1 MANIELVIK
10 IPEECYKQIQK
21 HMFSIAYDTITTKE
35 EKKQVE
41 EKFNVVL
48 AIKNGTPLP
57 KGHGELID
65 RQSLKL
71 SFFTLSR
78 FYKTWNLGKNR
89 IMGEIEN
96 AQTIIE
102 ADRSEE

>member
-1 MANIELVIK
+1 MKVVIDISEHYYEILK
-10 IPEECYKQIQK
+10 YDVEHGNDYKPIVL
-21 HMFSIAYDTITTKE
+21 IA
-35 EKKQVE
+35 
-41 EKFNVVL
+41 
-48 AIKNGTPLP
+48 NGTPIP

-78 FYKTWNLGKNR
+78 FYKTWNLGKTK

-96 AQTIIE
+96 AQTIIGASKE
-102 ADRSEE
+102 SEE

>member
-1 MANIELVIK
+1 MADIELVIK
-10 IPEECYKQIQK
+10 VPEHCL
-21 HMFSIAYDTITTKE
+21 E
-35 EKKQVE
+35 ELKCVE
-41 EKFNVVL
+41 LNESNEGVVFH
-48 AIKNGTPLP
+48 AIRCILNGTPLP

-78 FYKTWNLGKNR
+78 FYKTWNLGNNK

-96 AQTIIE
+96 AQTIIGASKE
-102 ADRSEE
+102 SEE